1 MNVDL
6 SELGRADGTHRY
18 RTRAI
23 VALGLALTT
32 AAVTAVFF
40 PPYRQLAAYGL
51 YVIPAHLLISFLP
64 HEPWL
69 FYAAKLYSPPVVAT
83 AGVLGCLAAITIDY
97 WLIGW
102 LVNHRFVA
110 PKVEQSKIFKTAERY
125 FAKAPFLLILG
136 SAFAPVP
143 FYPAKILAI
152 ATSYPISRFMAAL
165 VIGRFPRFWALA
177 LAGEQVQAPN
187 SVLVWAAVG
196 MLAFAAWRIW
206 ALRRQRR
213 ARAS

>member
-1 MNVDL
+1 VDISDL
-6 SELGRADGTHRY
+6 GKSEGTHRY
-18 RTRAI
+18 RRRAI
-23 VALGLALTT
+23 VALASALIVAGVT
-32 AAVTAVFF
+32 AAFF
-40 PPYRQLAAYGL
+40 PAYRQLAAYGL

-69 FYAAKLYSPPVVAT
+69 FFAAKLYAPPVVAT

-102 LVNHRFVA
+102 LVNHRFIA
-110 PKVEQSKIFKTAERY
+110 PKIGQSKAFQTAERY
-125 FAKAPFLLILG
+125 FGKAPFVLIVV

-152 ATSYPISRFMAAL
+152 ATGYPISRFMVAL

-177 LAGEQVQAPN
+177 IAGEQVQAPN
-187 SVLVWAAVG
+187 SVLIWVAVG
-196 MLAFAAWRIW
+196 MLAFGAWRIW
-206 ALRRQRR
+206 AHRRQRLT
-213 ARAS
+213 